1 MIRRLVAEALG
12 TALLVAVVVGSGIMA
27 MRLANGNEALALLA
41 NAIATG
47 CGLLALLTAF
57 GPVCGAHFNPAV
69 SLALACVR
77 KMRLAEAL
85 AYGIVQI
92 IGAVAGV
99 AAANTLFGL
108 APLQA
113 ATKVRE
119 GGLLWAS
126 EVLATAGLLLIIGL
140 AGRHRSDRLPAL
152 VAAYITAAYW
162 FTPST
167 SFANPA
173 ITIARAMT
181 DTFTG
186 IRPGDVTAFITAQV
200 VGAPAGILLARW
212 LVGER
217 ADTQSQR

>member
-47 CGLLALLTAF
+47 CGLLALLTVF
-57 GPVCGAHFNPAV
+57 GPVSGAHFNPAV
-69 SLALACVR
+69 SFALAGVR
-77 KMRLAEAL
+77 KMRVGEAV
-85 AYGIVQI
+85 AYGTVQI
-92 IGAVAGV
+92 SGALVGV

-113 ATKVRE
+113 ATKVRD

-126 EVLATAGLLLIIGL
+126 EALATAGLLLIIGL
-140 AGRHRSDRLPAL
+140 AGRHQSDRLPLL
-152 VAAYITAAYW
+152 VAAYITSAYW

-173 ITIARAMT
+173 VTIARALT

-186 IRPGDVTAFITAQV
+186 IRPDDVFTFITAQG
-200 VGAPAGILLARW
+200 VGALAGLLLARW
-212 LVGER
+212 LSGER
-217 ADTQSQR
+217 S